1 MSTEANAD
9 AKTKKRRKIKIIII
23 IALIAVIG
31 ATAYVSAKMMI
42 VQTKKTF
49 EEKLKAF
56 DYVSLKGKDL
66 NS

>member
-42 VQTKKTF
+42 VQTKKNF
-49 EEKLKAF
+49 
-56 DYVSLKGKDL
+56 
-66 NS
+66 